1 MPMGTWWVM
10 HLWTAFCRHTDH
22 APHWQAY
29 CCQPFIA
36 YDLFTLHMERVA
48 AMNDAAQ
55 KGFTL
60 IELMIVVAIIGIL
73 AAVALPS
80 YSRYVTRAKLPEA
93 FSLLSGMGLS
103 AQQYFQDNRSYVGA
117 GGIGGC
123 PPGVGLAN
131 GSSKN
136 FNFSCTNVTATTITM
151 QASGISADLSTITFT
166 LNQNG
171 VRATTSVPSGW
182 TANSGAC
189 WVREQGG
196 SCS

>member
-1 MPMGTWWVM
+1 MRRTTPGELTAHSAQRTAHSIKNPRSRTCLWGRYAPGTSRSA
-10 HLWTAFCRHTDH
+10 LAG
-22 APHWQAY
+22 
-29 CCQPFIA
+29 
-36 YDLFTLHMERVA
+36 
-48 AMNDAAQ
+48 
-55 KGFTL
+55 GFTL

-80 YSRYVTRAKLPEA
+80 YSRYVTRAKRPEA

>member
-1 MPMGTWWVM
+1 MRGSVVDSVR
-10 HLWTAFCRHTDH
+10 A
-22 APHWQAY
+22 
-29 CCQPFIA
+29 
-36 YDLFTLHMERVA
+36 DLKLAAHRV
-48 AMNDAAQ
+48 Q
-55 KGFTL
+55 RGFTM
-60 IELMIVVAIIGIL
+60 IELMIVVAVIAIL
-73 AAVALPS
+73 AAIAIPN
-80 YSRYVTRAKLPEA
+80 YNDYVKRGQIVDGLVPLADMGGKLE
-93 FSLLSGMGLS
+93 
-103 AQQYFQDNRSYVGA
+103 QYFQDNRSYVGA

>member
-1 MPMGTWWVM
+1 M
-10 HLWTAFCRHTDH
+10 
-22 APHWQAY
+22 
-29 CCQPFIA
+29 
-36 YDLFTLHMERVA
+36 
-48 AMNDAAQ
+48 
-55 KGFTL
+55 
-60 IELMIVVAIIGIL
+60 
-73 AAVALPS
+73 
-80 YSRYVTRAKLPEA
+80 
-93 FSLLSGMGLS
+93 
-103 AQQYFQDNRSYVGA
+103 
-117 GGIGGC
+117 
-123 PPGVGLAN
+123 GLAN